1 MQLNAVVKKEQ
12 LQIKVKDKSEMRATK
27 DTGDE
32 GHFIIQLDGSMNR
45 IVCVNLRVDHEAR
58 AILASTRISIT
69 QNTKKSALF
78 KPESIEIRKS
88 IDFSE
93 LPESCFESQ
102 QKIPKIDLQA
112 VAKFAESEMTVQ
124 QRPNGQY
131 DLVAKEWL
139 SSTFKEEKEQYK
151 SPAHHT
157 QKGAS
162 KATRLTKTLADN
174 NAHLKPHP
182 DDAKIKF

>member
-1 MQLNAVVKKEQ
+1 
-12 LQIKVKDKSEMRATK
+12 MRATK

-78 KPESIEIRKS
+78 KPESIEIKRS
-88 IDFSE
+88 IDFLE

-102 QKIPKIDLQA
+102 QKSQTIKLQR
-112 VAKFAESEMTVQ
+112 VAAFAGSNMIVQ

-139 SSTFKEEKEQYK
+139 SSTGKEEEKEQYK
-151 SPAHHT
+151 SQAHHA
-157 QKGAS
+157 QKLAS

>member
-1 MQLNAVVKKEQ
+1 VQLNGVVKKEQ
-12 LQIKVKDKSEMRATK
+12 LQLKVKDKSEMRATK

-32 GHFIIQLDGSMNR
+32 GHFIIKLDGSMNR

-58 AILASTRISIT
+58 VVLGSTRISIT
-69 QNTKKSALF
+69 QNAKKSALF
-78 KPESIEIRKS
+78 KPESIEIKKS

-93 LPESCFESQ
+93 LPGSCFESEQ
-102 QKIPKIDLQA
+102 STTLNLQG
-112 VAKFAESEMTVQ
+112 VAKFAESKMIVQ

-139 SSTFKEEKEQYK
+139 SSTFKEEREQYK
-151 SPAHHT
+151 SQA
-157 QKGAS
+157 QKAVS

-174 NAHLKPHP
+174 TAYLKPHP
-182 DDAKIKF
+182 DDTKIKF